1 MNFTS
6 RSCRW
11 TITECSTRPED
22 LIRSLIDAVVIH
34 LPANSLGHVK
44 GYVEF
49 DGGAV
54 FASST
59 LIPPEVTLQQTGE
72 YRGGR
77 IWMNVTLVFSD
88 LSREVMAQALE
99 LAREK
104 TEQRWNC
111 TMEEVAGGIHGN

>member
-1 MNFTS
+1 MNFNS

-11 TITECSTRPED
+11 TITECAARPED
-22 LIRSLIDAVVIH
+22 LIRSLIDAVVAH

-49 DGGAV
+49 DNGSV

-59 LIPPEVTLQQTGE
+59 LIPPEVTLQQNGK
-72 YRGGR
+72 YRGGGMR
-77 IWMNVTLVFSD
+77 MNITLIFSD
-88 LSREVMAQALE
+88 MGRETMARALE
-99 LAREK
+99 LARKK

-111 TMEEVAGGIHGN
+111 TMEEVAGGIGGD